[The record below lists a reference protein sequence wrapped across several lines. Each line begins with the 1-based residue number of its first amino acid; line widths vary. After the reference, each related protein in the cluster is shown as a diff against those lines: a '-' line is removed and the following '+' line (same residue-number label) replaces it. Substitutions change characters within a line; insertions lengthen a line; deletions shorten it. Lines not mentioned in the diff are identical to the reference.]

1 MDPQEHPQ
9 KCPEL
14 KPYMTKSIHEEG
26 IREPAP
32 EAKHPADDGRPDES
46 IKPPDFVSLSQV

>member
-1 MDPQEHPQ
+1 
-9 KCPEL
+9 
-14 KPYMTKSIHEEG
+14 MTKSIHEEG